1 MTDDVPAIVPP
12 ICSITTAQAEVLS
25 PELPPGDNSVPT
37 PTAEQQTV
45 ADNVFTD
52 PHPAVTLFGVLTSAM
67 MLRDVAID
75 TFDTSGEEDEE
86 AEKPKRNK
94 DSDNAE

>member
-1 MTDDVPAIVPP
+1 MSDDVPAIAPP
-12 ICSITTAQAEVLS
+12 ICTITTAQAEVLT
-25 PELPPGDNSVPT
+25 PELPPGDSNVPT
-37 PTAEQQTV
+37 PTAEQQSV

-75 TFDTSGEEDEE
+75 TFDTSDDDDEE
-86 AEKPKRNK
+86 QEKLDKDNK
-94 DSDNAE
+94 K

>member
-12 ICSITTAQAEVLS
+12 ICSITTAQVEVSS
-25 PELPPGDNSVPT
+25 PELPPGESGAPT
-37 PTAEQQTV
+37 PTAEQQSV

-52 PHPAVTLFGVLTSAM
+52 PHPAVTLIGVLTSAM

-75 TFDTSGEEDEE
+75 TFDTSGEDEQE
-86 AEKPKRNK
+86 EEKPKSEPRP
-94 DSDNAE
+94 